1 MNKRIMSAVTAMV
14 MTVTAFSGAAIAD
27 APTDRLTELGIMEGY
42 EDGKLHLERTLTRA
56 EFAKIFATAFLSDDD
71 VAVLPASFSDI
82 DSNYWASKYIGQAIS
97 AGVIN
102 GFADGTFRPEESIT
116 YEQAVK
122 IIVQYLEKRDRE
134 YPLGYVREA
143 VDVGIL
149 DGVTATIGAD
159 MTRGDVAYLVD
170 NAMRYRDEEEEQIE
184 VSYNGSYGYSS
195 SSSGGSIAGG
205 SYNGNAS
212 PVGSGGGGGTYAGGV
227 VPGESSADSSY
238 ASGGYFPSYYN
249 TEEYTAED
257 ENVFKSALTSPL
269 STFSIDTDT
278 ASYSNMR
285 RFLLNGRKP
294 ANGSIR
300 TEELIN
306 YFAYDNPLPTDGTP
320 FSVTTEIAEC
330 PWNSDNQ
337 LAMISVQGEELTEYQ
352 PSNLV
357 FLLDISGSMFSA
369 NKLPL
374 VKKSLKLLIN
384 ELDERDTISIVTYAS
399 GTGVALESTPV
410 AEKEKIIEALDVIQA
425 GGGTYGAAGINLAYE
440 QAEKSLIDGNNRII
454 LCTDGDFNIGPSSTG
469 ELEEVITEK
478 RNKGIFLTV
487 LGFGMGNYKDN
498 RMETLADKG
507 TGNYAYIDSFREAKR
522 VFVDEMPKTL
532 YTIAKDVKIQVE
544 FNPEI
549 VKEYR
554 LVGYENRVLNNEDFE
569 NDAKDAG
576 ELTSGANVTVF
587 YEIVPADGTES
598 ADFKYQTP
606 VTTGSDEL
614 MNIKIRY
621 KEPTGDESILKE
633 YPVDNVLTD
642 KPSTNFK
649 FAASLAELGMILNN
663 SEYKGTSDYDSVIA
677 LAKEGI
683 GDDKLGFRTEF
694 LHLADLLKYTD

>member
-1 MNKRIMSAVTAMV
+1 MNKRITGAVMAAVITA
-14 MTVTAFSGAAIAD
+14 TAFSSPVIAD
-27 APTDRLTELGIMEGY
+27 TPSDRLTTLGIIEGY
-42 EDGKLHLERTLTRA
+42 EDGELHLERTLTRA
-56 EFAKIFATAFLSDDD
+56 EFAKIFATAFLSDDSA
-71 VAVLPASFSDI
+71 AVLPDFSDM
-82 DSNYWASKYIGQAIS
+82 DSNHWAGKYIGQAIS
-97 AGVIN
+97 AGAIN
-102 GFADGTFRPEESIT
+102 GFADNTFRPEDSIT

-122 IIVQYLEKRDRE
+122 IIVHFLENRDME
-134 YPLGYVREA
+134 YPLGYVRDA
-143 VDVGIL
+143 VDIGIL
-149 DGVTATIGAD
+149 DGITSVIGAD
-159 MTRGDVAYLVD
+159 MTREDVVYLVD
-170 NAMRYRDEEEEQIE
+170 NAMRYRDEEQETVDIDYDY
-184 VSYNGSYGYSS
+184 SGY
-195 SSSGGSIAGG
+195 
-205 SYNGNAS
+205 Y
-212 PVGSGGGGGTYAGGV
+212 GGGG
-227 VPGESSADSSY
+227 S
-238 ASGGYFPSYYN
+238 ASGGASYSGGITGSVYNSSVNFADAPEAVSEGYASPYFN
-249 TEEYTAED
+249 TEEYASEE

-285 RFLLNGRKP
+285 RYILNGRRP
-294 ANGSIR
+294 PNGSIR

-306 YFAYDNPLPTDGTP
+306 YFDYDNPLPTDGTP
-320 FSVTTEIAEC
+320 FSVTTEIAKC

-357 FLLDISGSMFSA
+357 FLLDISGSMLSA

-374 VKKSLKLLIN
+374 VKKSLKLLIDELN
-384 ELDERDTISIVTYAS
+384 ENDTISIVTYAS

-410 AEKEKIIEALDVIQA
+410 SEKEKIIETLDVLKA
-425 GGGTYGAAGINLAYE
+425 GGSTYGSAGINLAYE

-454 LCTDGDFNIGPSSTG
+454 LCTDGDFNVGPSSTG
-469 ELEEVITEK
+469 ELEELITEK

-498 RMETLADKG
+498 KMETLADKG
-507 TGNYAYIDSFREAKR
+507 NGNYAYIDSFREAKR

-532 YTIAKDVKIQVE
+532 YTIAKDVKIQTE
-544 FNPEI
+544 FNPEK

-554 LVGYENRVLNNEDFE
+554 LVGYENRVLNNEDFD

-598 ADFKYQTP
+598 TDLKYQTP

-633 YPVDNVLTD
+633 YPVNSTLTD
-642 KPSTNFK
+642 KPSANFN

-663 SEYKGTSDYDSVIA
+663 SEYKGDSDYDSVIA
-677 LAKEGI
+677 LAKKGI
-683 GDDKLGFRTEF
+683 GEDEFGFRTEF
-694 LHLADLLKYTD
+694 LHLADLLRYTE